1 MKEDVFWALGKVY
14 FFMKDNLTGLCI
26 AIGFFVVLLAKFFAK
41 FFFKTNTITTR
52 FIARTGVFAAIS
64 IILYIVPGL
73 KFPLPIFPSF
83 LEIHLDEIPL
93 LICGFAYGPLS
104 AFLAI
109 VLKTIV
115 KLPMTTTLC
124 VGELADLIYS
134 TAFIIPAALIYKK
147 HRSFKGA
154 LVSTGIGTL
163 IQLVVSSFLT
173 TFVMLNFY
181 IVVMNLPKDAILNM
195 VRSVGI
201 NIDSLEWPFLYA
213 VALPF
218 NALKDAIVIVITLLL
233 YKRIHIL
240 IEKVIK

>member
-1 MKEDVFWALGKVY
+1 MSNFD
-14 FFMKDNLTGLCI
+14 LTRLVIGLVGI
-26 AIGFFVVLLAKFFAK
+26 FISIVFFVVKMFGK
-41 FFFKTNTITTR
+41 NKPITTK
-52 FIARTGVFAAIS
+52 FIARTAIFAAIS
-64 IILYIVPGL
+64 IVLYIVPGL

-124 VGELADLIYS
+124 VGEIADLIYS

-163 IQLVVSSFLT
+163 LQLVVSSFLT

-181 IVVMNLPKDAILNM
+181 VAVMNLPKDAILNM

-218 NALKDAIVIVITLLL
+218 NALKDAIVVAITLLL

-240 IEKVIK
+240 IEKIIK